1 MQSNN
6 LYPTQG
12 SPSYGI
18 EATAPFMSITDL
30 VNDMGNQYLMGYV
43 NSDDI
48 SLVAPVEIIN
58 SGDTVT
64 MSRVSG
70 NFGWGYA
77 QWQYTGSYGPGTLY
91 YNNNGTLTRSWGINY
106 DFNFLNAV
114 EMARVNTTTE
124 LIPYISVAAI
134 KSEFIDGYKMTSFE
148 LTRDNV
154 RATTLDNFVENT
166 YTVDGWK
173 NIIDNDLPIFSGTIT
188 DNQDPSLVFPL
199 TLRPSDFEHDNGM
212 KFALIPTDNGYTLHC
227 RILGLKIGNT
237 KYYYDSSQTITKN
250 IVPFFQFPDIVG
262 NTAMSI
268 PGSLMIAQFDL
279 YYENGGIY
287 ATKGRLGGN
296 NYYNEMFLQGD
307 SNENSRIFGGFD
319 FGTLSVNDID
329 FTRIF
334 SSSSTGWWAF
344 VGNYVLR
351 LVSKSGGRGAFVVN
365 ELYTPREIYDYARF
379 WHKRTNTPSESY
391 SAADTVTVFE
401 TSETPTFETV
411 SGTLTEIAARLRPWQ
426 LPNVDIK
433 SNTFTPEDIPD
444 PEPEPGDDEE
454 SGDTIDF
461 IMRSFSGASN
471 FITNYAM
478 TRHQVGIFGNR
489 LWTSWADSLGNPTE
503 MIKNIRIFYT
513 GGDTGS
519 IDIGS
524 VMPFIVSMKIFPFD
538 LSNFIG
544 YETNGIKIGTGHYP
558 IDVPGCWYLPR
569 SSVYIS
575 CGTVTIPRVFNDF
588 RDYENMNIMCYVP
601 YCGTVELN
609 PGDVIGRT
617 LSCTYGVDLQSGGC
631 TAYIIVDNNYPVA
644 TISGQMGSSVPL
656 TATNSGQLMS
666 QRLSDISGAS
676 ALIGNTTMQVQRES
690 ERPHPKQA
698 NMDSAIVG
706 AVLQAA
712 DSVPQRFRRSAI
724 SCPTMS
730 AGNGLDAFAQPPT
743 PYIQMRYGIYDL
755 PANYKHSIGRI
766 STKSNKLSEY
776 KDTGFITCSNVDTS
790 PLTCHNDEKAAIKA
804 ALESGVYI

>member
-1 MQSNN
+1 MQLDK
-6 LYPTQG
+6 LYPTASTG
-12 SPSYGI
+12 NI
-18 EATAPFMSITDL
+18 DTTAAITSITDERIKTDFFDPYFMGYL
-30 VNDMGNQYLMGYV
+30 TPENAPINIRPNKYTLGDGIDITPVDANIAWGYLVGVNDRYY
-43 NSDDI
+43 DRAIYRTD
-48 SLVAPVEIIN
+48 
-58 SGDTVT
+58 
-64 MSRVSG
+64 
-70 NFGWGYA
+70 
-77 QWQYTGSYGPGTLY
+77 GSNITRYSSSPGTQHL
-91 YNNNGTLTRSWGINY
+91 I
-106 DFNFLNAV
+106 NAV
-114 EMARVNTTTE
+114 EMAKVSLAANIEINVTVLFIMNDYYVPGVGLDQLVWGGRHAGSVQGLTLTFSINDFLSMYKNGGTFINDTVRDTSTSSPVYNINFP
-124 LIPYISVAAI
+124 LNIDFNDMPKDGTRTLHIPFPEHGCVLLVQINGYTISDDTVIASNGATSYANI
-134 KSEFIDGYKMTSFE
+134 KPFSAYGFDSNKITIIPGRLERNDIRFTFNKSTLQTSNLTSHSDSYFPYTPIDDIDGYLMGAFDIHLPSDVFAPADETHNVIFGNTFTCGGVGGMGRTSVTFRMDSV
-148 LTRDNV
+148 LGIDDIYKYLLLFHKNSTSPSDSYDTDDIV
-154 RATTLDNFVENT
+154 TIFDATDTPTLD
-166 YTVDGWK
+166 
-173 NIIDNDLPIFSGTIT
+173 TI
-188 DNQDPSLVFPL
+188 S
-199 TLRPSDFEHDNGM
+199 
-212 KFALIPTDNGYTLHC
+212 
-227 RILGLKIGNT
+227 
-237 KYYYDSSQTITKN
+237 
-250 IVPFFQFPDIVG
+250 
-262 NTAMSI
+262 
-268 PGSLMIAQFDL
+268 GSL
-279 YYENGGIY
+279 
-287 ATKGRLGGN
+287 
-296 NYYNEMFLQGD
+296 
-307 SNENSRIFGGFD
+307 S
-319 FGTLSVNDID
+319 
-329 FTRIF
+329 
-334 SSSSTGWWAF
+334 
-344 VGNYVLR
+344 
-351 LVSKSGGRGAFVVN
+351 
-365 ELYTPREIYDYARF
+365 EII
-379 WHKRTNTPSESY
+379 T
-391 SAADTVTVFE
+391 
-401 TSETPTFETV
+401 
-411 SGTLTEIAARLRPWQ
+411 RLRPWQ
-426 LPNVDIK
+426 IPGVDITT
-433 SNTFTPEDIPD
+433 NDFTPEDIPD
-444 PEPEPGDDEE
+444 PESDKSEE
-454 SGDTIDF
+454 SGDKIDF

-478 TRHQVGIFGNR
+478 TRQQVGIFGNR

-569 SSVYIS
+569 SSVYVS
-575 CGTVTIPRVFNDF
+575 CGTVTIPRIFNDF

>member
-1 MQSNN
+1 MKLDN
-6 LYPTQG
+6 LYPTTTIQYTVEYTDFITNLTYLDSETMAAPYYMG
-12 SPSYGI
+12 YINWDDVPSILHMSKFNVVSGVEEAYVEFLDVTQAENVPWFFTGRYSTSPISAYGTYIVNDSDKYISPSVGGGGAYGFFNSLEIQRVGTTGTYSLYVFYNIINPATTPPTYSKAEGYLLYNNSQQISISDFWKWINSEIVLYISVTINGVQENI
-18 EATAPFMSITDL
+18 EFSFDDFASGYCEKEHTNGSIQFYLTDYSTPYSSRDVQPNNTL
-30 VNDMGNQYLMGYV
+30 AGYSNLSVGTLLHAEIDDTEKPYIINNFAWHTGYSNEKYIRIDYAQTLSHYVGGYNGHLMGGFNGRIPYTFFAYSTTDRFYV
-43 NSDDI
+43 FGNMVVWKYTSSQTRVARIFTSDEIAKIYSAFFTRIMIGVPITYGYSDSIAYPLFNDDNS
-48 SLVAPVEIIN
+48 PKWEY
-58 SGDTVT
+58 VT
-64 MSRVSG
+64 G
-70 NFGWGYA
+70 NLETIQQQLQ
-77 QWQYTGSYGPGTLY
+77 QWQYT
-91 YNNNGTLTRSWGINY
+91 
-106 DFNFLNAV
+106 
-114 EMARVNTTTE
+114 
-124 LIPYISVAAI
+124 
-134 KSEFIDGYKMTSFE
+134 
-148 LTRDNV
+148 
-154 RATTLDNFVENT
+154 
-166 YTVDGWK
+166 
-173 NIIDNDLPIFSGTIT
+173 NII
-188 DNQDPSLVFPL
+188 
-199 TLRPSDFEHDNGM
+199 
-212 KFALIPTDNGYTLHC
+212 
-227 RILGLKIGNT
+227 
-237 KYYYDSSQTITKN
+237 
-250 IVPFFQFPDIVG
+250 
-262 NTAMSI
+262 
-268 PGSLMIAQFDL
+268 
-279 YYENGGIY
+279 EN
-287 ATKGRLGGN
+287 
-296 NYYNEMFLQGD
+296 
-307 SNENSRIFGGFD
+307 
-319 FGTLSVNDID
+319 D
-329 FTRIF
+329 FTESDIP
-334 SSSSTGWWAF
+334 
-344 VGNYVLR
+344 
-351 LVSKSGGRGAFVVN
+351 
-365 ELYTPREIYDYARF
+365 EYTP
-379 WHKRTNTPSESY
+379 
-391 SAADTVTVFE
+391 
-401 TSETPTFETV
+401 
-411 SGTLTEIAARLRPWQ
+411 
-426 LPNVDIK
+426 
-433 SNTFTPEDIPD
+433 
-444 PEPEPGDDEE
+444 PEPGSDEE
-454 SGDTIDF
+454 SGDKIDF

-471 FITNYAM
+471 FITNYVM

-489 LWTSWADSLGNPTE
+489 LWTSWVDSLGNPTE

-544 YETNGIKIGTGHYP
+544 YETDGIKIGTGHYP
-558 IDVPGCWYLPR
+558 INVPGCWYLPR
-569 SSVYIS
+569 SSVYVS
-575 CGTVTIPRVFNDF
+575 CGTVTIPRIFNDF

>member
-1 MQSNN
+1 MQLDN
-6 LYPTQG
+6 LYPTDVTDMTTG
-12 SPSYGI
+12 ISFSAFTESIEGI
-18 EATAPFMSITDL
+18 EDSMADA
-30 VNDMGNQYLMGYV
+30 YLMGY
-43 NSDDI
+43 
-48 SLVAPVEIIN
+48 LPPEMVAPSFRPVILSGGGDSVSAVYDNSQNYGWGYIFRQGSADGTGGVNYIDQNGVYRRLYNVDPDYRFIN
-58 SGDTVT
+58 AAEMSKYCTDDTVT
-64 MSRVSG
+64 IYIAALAINKDYWDSAKMATTQMIG
-70 NFGWGYA
+70 GYDVQLIVNITQMYTFE
-77 QWQYTGSYGPGTLY
+77 QWRDIIKNDTIFY
-91 YNNNGTLTRSWGINY
+91 NGTAQGH
-106 DFNFLNAV
+106 
-114 EMARVNTTTE
+114 
-124 LIPYISVAAI
+124 
-134 KSEFIDGYKMTSFE
+134 
-148 LTRDNV
+148 
-154 RATTLDNFVENT
+154 
-166 YTVDGWK
+166 
-173 NIIDNDLPIFSGTIT
+173 TI
-188 DNQDPSLVFPL
+188 
-199 TLRPSDFEHDNGM
+199 TLRPSDFGDANDPNQLHV
-212 KFALIPTDNGYTLHC
+212 KFFESGNYIIRADIYNYIIGATHYMNLNAGYSNYIITPFVQAK
-227 RILGLKIGNT
+227 ISAAGL
-237 KYYYDSSQTITKN
+237 
-250 IVPFFQFPDIVG
+250 PDTVA
-262 NTAMSI
+262 NVI
-268 PGSLMIAQFDL
+268 PGTNLQHYFWMR
-279 YYENGGIY
+279 YTNGGLSFERGQ
-287 ATKGRLGGN
+287 TTGQN
-296 NYYNEMFLQGD
+296 NYDYIPDYNVT
-307 SNENSRIFGGFD
+307 FGGFNN
-319 FGTLSVNDID
+319 GTVSVSDID
-329 FTRIF
+329 FSTASNNARLGFARNWYFNYDNGVFRIVPTF
-334 SSSSTGWWAF
+334 TPLDIYHHMLLFHKHTNAPSADYSS
-344 VGNYVLR
+344 
-351 LVSKSGGRGAFVVN
+351 
-365 ELYTPREIYDYARF
+365 
-379 WHKRTNTPSESY
+379 
-391 SAADTVTVFE
+391 ADTVTVF
-401 TSETPTFETV
+401 TNDDSPTTDTV
-411 SGTLTEIAARLRPWQ
+411 SGNLSEIAARLRPWQ
-426 LPNVDIK
+426 FPNVDIK

-444 PEPEPGDDEE
+444 PSPEPGYDEE

-478 TRHQVGIFGNR
+478 TRQQVGIFGNR
-489 LWTSWADSLGNPTE
+489 LWTSWVDSLGNPTE

-558 IDVPGCWYLPR
+558 INVPGCWYLPR
-569 SSVYIS
+569 SSVYVS
-575 CGTVTIPRVFNDF
+575 CGTITIPRIFNDF

-776 KDTGFITCSNVDTS
+776 KDTGFIACSNVDTS

>member
-1 MQSNN
+1 MQLDK
-6 LYPTQG
+6 LYTTSG
-12 SPSYGI
+12 TTNYDFDL
-18 EATAPFMSITDL
+18 TAAFMSLPEDFKD
-30 VNDMGNQYLMGYV
+30 DMGDQYLMGYCDTEHMPACCTPV
-43 NSDDI
+43 YFNQTAEELSFLADYSRNYGFGFARWTYDGGA
-48 SLVAPVEIIN
+48 AP
-58 SGDTVT
+58 
-64 MSRVSG
+64 G
-70 NFGWGYA
+70 N
-77 QWQYTGSYGPGTLY
+77 LY
-91 YNNNGTLTRSWGINY
+91 YIDGDDNIVRSWGINY
-106 DFNFLNAV
+106 DFDFINRG
-114 EMARVNTTTE
+114 EMCRVNTNPAVEIFVEAIYIRADLYDGVKCTRLLNGGTE
-124 LIPYISVAAI
+124 AGTINNLGGVWLSFTFTDFVNMI
-134 KSEFIDGYKMTSFE
+134 KNDTPIIDGTYSGSGQSF
-148 LTRDNV
+148 NI
-154 RATTLDNFVENT
+154 
-166 YTVDGWK
+166 TV
-173 NIIDNDLPIFSGTIT
+173 
-188 DNQDPSLVFPL
+188 
-199 TLRPSDFEHDNGM
+199 RPSDFGDGFDPDSPHYVTWDAGNGFYVF
-212 KFALIPTDNGYTLHC
+212 FAIEGV
-227 RILGLKIGNT
+227 RMGGNT
-237 KYYYDSSQTITKN
+237 PVYYNGTSYPAN
-250 IVPFFQFPDIVG
+250 IVPFFTIPH
-262 NTAMSI
+262 NTSKKSI
-268 PGSLMIAQFDL
+268 IAPGSFIQGCVRFNYSNGAFTAIQ
-279 YYENGGIY
+279 NGGSFGY
-287 ATKGRLGGN
+287 NQATEFVN
-296 NYYNEMFLQGD
+296 NVVY
-307 SNENSRIFGGFD
+307 GGFNN
-319 FGTLSVNDID
+319 GVLSVNDID
-329 FTRIF
+329 WSEATLSGQRRNVFFVRNFYGIF
-334 SSSSTGWWAF
+334 
-344 VGNYVLR
+344 L
-351 LVSKSGGRGAFVVN
+351 GAGEFRFYS
-365 ELYTPREIYDYARF
+365 LYTPRDIYNYLCLY
-379 WHKRTNTPSESY
+379 HKHTATPSDNY
-391 SAADTVTVFE
+391 SAADTVTVF
-401 TSETPTFETV
+401 TAQDMPTFDTV
-411 SGTLTEIAARLRPWQ
+411 SGTLSEIGIRLRPWQ
-426 LPNVDIK
+426 IPGIDIK
-433 SNTFTPEDIPD
+433 SNTFTPEDIPE
-444 PEPEPGDDEE
+444 PTPEPGDDEE

-461 IMRSFSGASN
+461 VMRSFSGASN

-478 TRHQVGIFGNR
+478 TRYHVGVFGNR

-558 IDVPGCWYLPR
+558 IEVPGCWYLPR
-569 SSVYIS
+569 SSVYVS
-575 CGTVTIPRVFNDF
+575 CGTVTIPRIFNDF